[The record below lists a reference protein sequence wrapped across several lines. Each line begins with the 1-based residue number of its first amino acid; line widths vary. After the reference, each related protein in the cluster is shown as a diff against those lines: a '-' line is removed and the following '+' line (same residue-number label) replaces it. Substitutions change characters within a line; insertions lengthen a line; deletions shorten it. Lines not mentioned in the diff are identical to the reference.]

1 MSFVSS
7 PPVLSTP
14 PVGLAAVEAFYSP
27 VAAQLIEFPVICG
40 LSFYVTAHRKAAPN
54 IAAFFA
60 IVGARGLGHLIKS
73 WDGCYVDRPKR
84 MSSQLSM
91 HGRGCAFDINAGTN
105 NQGDAHGD
113 MPQVL
118 VDIARSLGFFWGGDF
133 KGEYVDKMHFQLG
146 TDFAL
151 NGRPAPRVTWH
162 GEPPGVIP
170 TALHVPPLPA
180 PVAHPASVQHLAAGG
195 VKVFGADGTL
205 LFSYLSGP
213 VQAAVE
219 GDRLI
224 IKLPETVR
232 LP

>member
-1 MSFVSS
+1 MSFVTS
-7 PPVLSTP
+7 PPVLSSP
-14 PVGLAAVEAFYSP
+14 PIGLAAVEAFYSP
-27 VAAQLIEFPVICG
+27 VAGQLTEFPVICG
-40 LSFYVTAHRKAAPN
+40 GLSFGVTAHRKAAPN

-60 IVGARGLGHLIKS
+60 IASARGLGHLIKS

-91 HGRGCAFDINAGTN
+91 HGRGAAFDINASTN
-105 NQGDAHGD
+105 NQGDAHGN

-118 VDIARSLGFFWGGDF
+118 VDIARSVGFFWGGDF
-133 KGEYVDKMHFQLG
+133 KGEYVDRMHFQLG

-162 GEPPGVIP
+162 GELPAVIP
-170 TALHVPPLPA
+170 TALHVPPVPA
-180 PVAHPASVQHLAAGG
+180 PVVHLTDVQSLTADG

-205 LFSYLSGP
+205 LFSHLAGP
-213 VQAAVE
+213 VRAGVD

-224 IKLPETVR
+224 VR